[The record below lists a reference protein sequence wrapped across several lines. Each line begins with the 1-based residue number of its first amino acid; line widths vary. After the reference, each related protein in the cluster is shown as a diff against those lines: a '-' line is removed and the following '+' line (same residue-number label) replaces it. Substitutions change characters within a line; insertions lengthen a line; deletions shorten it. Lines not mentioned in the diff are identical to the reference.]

1 MKKTA
6 LMLMTIMIITKALG
20 FGRDIILSY
29 FYGVSSISDAYL
41 ISLTIPTILLA
52 LIGTGIATCY
62 IPMYSSIEKNGS
74 VKLADNFTSNVINFM
89 LIICTFIVIVGS
101 IFTVQL
107 VKIFASGFEGET
119 LNLAVSFTRVII
131 FAVYFEGIIY
141 VLSGYLQLKNNFFA
155 PAFMSIPLNIII
167 IVSIIVSTKL
177 SVHFIAVGNII
188 AMGVQMLYLMPFV
201 YKNGYKYRFI
211 LDVKNEDFKKLAILA
226 LPVIAG
232 VSVNQINV
240 LIDRTIASQL
250 LVGGI
255 SALTYANKLNLFI
268 QGIFVMSIATTF
280 YPMMSRFANE
290 NKISNLKKTISEA
303 INIINFLLL
312 PTAVGAMLFAEPIV
326 KLLFGRGAFDLQ
338 AISMTSYALF
348 FYSIGMVGVGL
359 REVLSRAFYSLH
371 DTKTPTINAA
381 IAVAIN
387 IIGNLVLSKF
397 LGIGGLA
404 LATSISAIIGT
415 ALLFISLIRKIGS
428 FDISRIMVSFIKFF
442 CASLVMGF
450 IAKILY
456 HYLTPITSGN
466 LALLISVFAGAS
478 IYLMIVY
485 LMKIE
490 DVDFF
495 REFVKRKLKK
505 SEVSN

>member
-6 LMLMTIMIITKALG
+6 LMLMVLTIFTKALG

-29 FYGVSSISDAYL
+29 FYGVSGISDAYL
-41 ISLTIPTILLA
+41 ISLTIPTLLLA
-52 LIGTGIATCY
+52 FIGTGIATCY
-62 IPMYSSIEKNGS
+62 IPMYSGIEKKGN
-74 VKLADNFTSNVINFM
+74 VELADNFTSNVINFM
-89 LIICTFIVIVGS
+89 LVICTLIAILGS

-107 VKIFASGFEGET
+107 VKIFASGFDSET
-119 LNLAVSFTRVII
+119 LLLAVGFTRIII

-141 VLSGYLQLKNNFFA
+141 VLSGYLQLKNSFFA

-167 IVSIIVSTKL
+167 IISIIVSTKL
-177 SVHFIAVGNII
+177 NLRIIAIGNII
-188 AMGVQMLYLMPFV
+188 AMGTQMLFLIPFV

-211 LDVKNEDFKKLAILA
+211 LDVKNDDFKKMAILA
-226 LPVIAG
+226 FPVIAG

-240 LIDRTIASQL
+240 LIDRTIASRI

-268 QGIFVMSIATTF
+268 QAIFVISITTTF

-290 NKISNLKKTISEA
+290 NNISNLKKSISEA

-312 PTAVGAMLFAEPIV
+312 PTAVGSMLFAEPIV
-326 KLLFGRGAFDLQ
+326 RLLFGRGAFDSQ
-338 AISMTSYALF
+338 AVSMTSYALY

-359 REVLSRAFYSLH
+359 REILSRAFYSLH

-381 IAVAIN
+381 IAVGIN
-387 IIGNLVLSKF
+387 IIGNIILSKF

-404 LATSISAIIGT
+404 LATSISAIICT
-415 ALLFISLIRKIGS
+415 VLLFISLIRKIGP
-428 FDISRIMVSFIKFF
+428 FNIMKIMNSFIKLF
-442 CASLVMGF
+442 CVSLVMGF
-450 IAKILY
+450 IAKMSY
-456 HYLTPITSGN
+456 NYLFTITSGN
-466 LALLISVFAGAS
+466 LALLISVFIGAFV
-478 IYLMIVY
+478 YLIIVH

-495 REFVKRKLKK
+495 KEFIKRKLIK
-505 SEVSN
+505 SEVRD